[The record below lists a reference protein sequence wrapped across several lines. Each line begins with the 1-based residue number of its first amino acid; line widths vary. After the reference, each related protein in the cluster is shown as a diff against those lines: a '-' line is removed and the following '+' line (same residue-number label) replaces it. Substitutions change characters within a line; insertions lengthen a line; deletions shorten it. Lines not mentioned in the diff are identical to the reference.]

1 MSENVICLN
10 FQDVTNLDR
19 LIGLW
24 MDMIRDCERPMK
36 LHPNIPQMFW
46 IKIGN
51 QLNVQVSLTPC
62 ISSPRIWSWLIKF
75 GCPVLLEI
83 NGVLLVQPYLGRYIL
98 IFQLRS
104 LERLFAVNNVN
115 LSLIVFSTQWFVYD
129 SSYLIYALVCPAG
142 CWKQCGQYFKNEESK
157 TNWVTPLPPRDL
169 WKTLFWISCSFFKFC
184 PFSIYIINMKQH

>member
-1 MSENVICLN
+1 M
-10 FQDVTNLDR
+10 DR
-19 LIGLW
+19 LIGPW
-24 MDMIRDCERPMK
+24 MDMIRDCGRPMK

-51 QLNVQVSLTPC
+51 QLNVRVFLTPC
-62 ISSPRIWSWLIKF
+62 ISSPWIWSWLIKF

-129 SSYLIYALVCPAG
+129 SSYLKYSQVCQARWRSQFG
-142 CWKQCGQYFKNEESK
+142 TFRKSK
-157 TNWVTPLPPRDL
+157 TNHCTLLFTSERPLEDIILSILIFSNLAQFMIYL
-169 WKTLFWISCSFFKFC
+169 W
-184 PFSIYIINMKQH
+184 